1 MNIEEKNMNKFAQQV
16 KNSANNNLLKIKNS
30 NNFDNFNIFYDECLY
45 IFDFNSNKIIYNRGF
60 EKLLGYKNSEV
71 NFDFIF
77 SNIHPD
83 DDGIVKRLIRAAVI
97 YCLDYPNNSY
107 DNLLTIKYRR
117 QKKDGTYI
125 NVLTQSTIFE
135 RFDNGELSKSLARL
149 TDISFIDN
157 TENVKWSFEANN
169 LNEIAFKEKINKTY
183 LNFFTERE
191 IEIII
196 KIQKGFTNKKIS
208 EILKI
213 SSHTV
218 STHRKNILRKSN
230 CHNSSELIS
239 FCNGVGILK

>member
-1 MNIEEKNMNKFAQQV
+1 MNIEEKNMNKFTQQI
-16 KNSANNNLLKIKNS
+16 KNSASNNLFKIKNS
-30 NNFDNFNIFYDECLY
+30 NNFGAFNIFYDECLY
-45 IFDFNSNKIIYNRGF
+45 IFDFDSNKIIYNRGF
-60 EKLLGYKNSEV
+60 KKLLGYENNEV

-77 SNIHPD
+77 NNIHPD
-83 DDGIVKRLIRAAVI
+83 DKEIVNRIIRAAVI
-97 YCLDYPNNSY
+97 YCLEYPKNSY

-125 NVLTQSTIFE
+125 NVLTQSTLFE

-169 LNEIAFKEKINKTY
+169 LNEMAFKEKINKTY

-196 KIQKGFTNKKIS
+196 EIKNGLTNKKIG

-213 SSHTV
+213 SNHTV
-218 STHRKNILRKSN
+218 STHRKNIFKKSN
-230 CHNSSELIS
+230 CHNSIELIS
-239 FCNGVGILK
+239 FCNGIGILK